1 MLNISKPTIF
11 RTFIISTIVSFCVLA
26 FVMFFSK
33 KNDTYNRFPE
43 IYNEVRESVK
53 NTKPKPQPMPKPK
66 KSVTI
71 DETIQKPVVV
81 EESVEGY
88 QFP

>member
-1 MLNISKPTIF
+1 MLNISKPTIL
-11 RTFIISTIVSFCVLA
+11 RTFVISTIVSFCVLA
-26 FVMFFSK
+26 FVMLFSK

-53 NTKPKPQPMPKPK
+53 NTKPTPEPMPKPK

-71 DETIQKPVVV
+71 DETIQNPVVV
-81 EESVEGY
+81 EEAVEGY

>member
-1 MLNISKPTIF
+1 MLNISKPTII
-11 RTFIISTIVSFCVLA
+11 RTFVISTIVSFCVLA
-26 FVMFFSK
+26 FVMLFSK

-43 IYNEVRESVK
+43 IYNEVRKSVK
-53 NTKPKPQPMPKPK
+53 NTKPTPEPMPKPK

-71 DETIQKPVVV
+71 DETIQNPVVV
-81 EESVEGY
+81 EEAVEGY

>member
-1 MLNISKPTIF
+1 MLNLSKPTIL

-26 FVMFFSK
+26 FVMLFSK
-33 KNDTYNRFPE
+33 KSNTYDRFPE
-43 IYNEVRESVK
+43 VYKEVREAVK
-53 NTKPKPQPMPKPK
+53 NTKPKPEPMPKPK

-81 EESVEGY
+81 EEAVEGY